1 MKSAIMIMKRNKHHG
16 NYSNHSKPQAVN
28 SGSSSNNLFRSA
40 LLMMVLAL
48 TPCLLAAQD
57 FPSEPVGMVNDF
69 ANIFSSSERQQLET
83 KLRNYRDS
91 TTNVIAIATLPDL
104 QGYDIQQVGTQLF
117 NDWRMWHEERYN
129 GVLIVIAPNERKMR
143 IEVGYGLEGAIPDV
157 MAGRIIR
164 NVLTPAFRKGDYY
177 SGLDRATSIMIEL
190 AQGEYEGDLTS
201 SSSEDDD
208 ISSAIIFI
216 LFIIF
221 VIYSIMRKGGGGRG
235 RRRRTLGSG
244 GHIWIGSG
252 GFSGGS
258 SGGGFGGFSGGGGF
272 GSGGGGASGGW

>member
-69 ANIFSSSERQQLET
+69 AGIFSSSERQQLET